1 MFEATLAEGAHFKK
15 LIEAMKDLF
24 VDVNFDLSDNGIAC
38 QAMDSSHVCLCS
50 VLLRAA
56 MFDPYRSD
64 RNKSIGMNIPTLSK
78 VLKCAG
84 NDETIT
90 ISHDSDDDHHGG
102 DMVTFKY
109 EKPNSER
116 FSKFEMKLM
125 TIDSEH
131 LGIPDTEYDAVIKL
145 PSSEFSRICRDL
157 SQFGDTVTIACT
169 KAGINFTCNG
179 DIGNGSIELK
189 HQASV
194 DDSTGVSIE
203 LNDAVTQAYAMRFL
217 IYFSKAASLSEQV
230 TLSICK
236 GVPLVVSFNTPV
248 MADTSVITSP
258 PRLTKKKIT
267 SKKTKKKKINK
278 WTMTLRIKT
287 LNRCYVLLVG
297 ETIRTTSNLAHTTT
311 LKKHQIR
318 I

>member
-1 MFEATLAEGAHFKK
+1 MTEGAHLKK

-24 VDVNFDLSDNGIAC
+24 LDVNFDLSDNGIAC

-50 VLLRAA
+50 VLLRSE
-56 MFDPYRSD
+56 MFDPYRCD

-90 ISHDSDDDHHGG
+90 ISHDSSEDNNHA

-116 FSKFEMKLM
+116 VSKFDMKLM

-131 LGIPDTEYDAVIKL
+131 LGIPDTEYDAVVKM
-145 PSSEFSRICRDL
+145 PSNEFSRICRDL

-169 KAGINFTCNG
+169 KSGIAFSCKG
-179 DIGNGSIELK
+179 DIGDGAIELK

-203 LNDAVTQAYAMRFL
+203 MNDAVTQAYAMRFL
-217 IYFSKAASLSEQV
+217 IMFSKGASLSDQV

-236 GVPLVVSFNTPV
+236 GVPLVVSYNIAGDGGHIRYYLAP
-248 MADTSVITSP
+248 
-258 PRLTKKKIT
+258 KIDEEDEGQDDEDEE
-267 SKKTKKKKINK
+267 NQQVDDDAE
-278 WTMTLRIKT
+278 
-287 LNRCYVLLVG
+287 N
-297 ETIRTTSNLAHTTT
+297 
-311 LKKHQIR
+311 
-318 I
+318 